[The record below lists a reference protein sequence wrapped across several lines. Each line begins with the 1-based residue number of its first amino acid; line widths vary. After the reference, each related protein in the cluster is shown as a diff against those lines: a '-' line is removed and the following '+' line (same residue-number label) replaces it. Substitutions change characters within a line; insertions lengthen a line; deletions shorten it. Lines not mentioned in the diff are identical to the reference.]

1 MTIIQLGH
9 NGYMF
14 LDVFVSE
21 IDYGLEQHIF
31 IINDLYH
38 VNCLVIWPPNTTK
51 NGKYVLVKG

>member
-1 MTIIQLGH
+1 
-9 NGYMF
+9 MF

-31 IINDLYH
+31 IINDMYH